1 MTNFEQTPPIKE
13 RSQLLVRIPEAHK
26 MLAARIAHMEGLD
39 LGQYIDSL
47 IVADI
52 AKNAD
57 ILRESLQEE
66 IAQTENKAAQLQK
79 YIGELAMQ
87 YEDPTA
93 SR

>member
-1 MTNFEQTPPIKE
+1 
-13 RSQLLVRIPEAHK
+13 

-57 ILRESLQEE
+57 MLRESLQEE